1 MIDKL
6 IGNYRIT
13 GQLAQGGMGTVYR
26 GRHQNLPRE
35 VVVKSIRLSAF
46 EPQHQEQLKARFVR
60 EAYVQSQLD
69 HPSIVRVYEFF
80 TTQEN
85 YYLVMEFIDGLS
97 LRDLIKRRGA
107 LTSAH
112 TMPLLKQALWGLAY
126 AHDFSYVD
134 EAGNRLNGVIHRDIK
149 PANLLVDGM
158 GRLKI
163 TDFGIVKLA
172 GESGM
177 TRTGFNPGTAEY
189 MSPEQIRGQT
199 VDARSDLYSLGV
211 TFYEALSGMLPFP
224 SSDSGS
230 DYEVMR
236 GHTELPPP
244 PLRALRPELE
254 ESVERL
260 IMRALEKDP
269 SNRFQTADQWLADI
283 LEYENERA
291 TTDGETEVL
300 PGAPTQEANRLTEL
314 IATSPS
320 TSDRVLPATPAST
333 PPATPAVPETQLTPA
348 ASVKAGSSRAAL
360 IAFAA
365 VFVIV
370 VLAGAAYL
378 VWQLKEGFGD
388 DGSAAAPTTS
398 PVAAPTNAPTNAST
412 ASLPPTP
419 VVTMA
424 PEDGR
429 VRAAREAVDDER
441 YAEAIKLYEE
451 YLGSNPA
458 GDKAPIARRLSEL
471 KVFNGHM
478 QMAKVWMDKGDFAEA
493 RKDYTAAVKVRPES
507 QIARAGLAAAEAK
520 LR

>member
-97 LRDLIKRRGA
+97 LRELIKRRGA
-107 LTSAH
+107 LSSAH
-112 TMPLLKQALWGLAY
+112 AIPLLKQALWGLAY
-126 AHDFSYVD
+126 AHNFSYVD
-134 EAGNRLNGVIHRDIK
+134 EAGNHLNGVIHRDIK

-177 TRTGFNPGTAEY
+177 TRTGFNPGTVEY
-189 MSPEQIRGQT
+189 MSPEQIRGLK

-211 TFYEALSGMLPFP
+211 TFYEALSGTLPF
-224 SSDSGS
+224 SSTDSGS

-236 GHTELPPP
+236 GHTEVPPP
-244 PLRALRPELE
+244 PLRTVRPELE
-254 ESVERL
+254 VSVERL
-260 IMRALEKDP
+260 IMRSLEKDP
-269 SNRFQTADQWLADI
+269 ANRFQSADQWLAAI
-283 LEYENERA
+283 LEYENERG
-291 TTDGETEVL
+291 TGSETEVL
-300 PGAPTQEANRLTEL
+300 PGLPTSEANRLTEH
-314 IATSPS
+314 IETPHS
-320 TSDRVLPATPAST
+320 TSGSVPPVAPALT
-333 PPATPAVPETQLTPA
+333 PPMAQEVPVTQLTQNA
-348 ASVKAGSSRAAL
+348 NAKAGSNRGAL
-360 IAFAA
+360 IAVA
-365 VFVIV
+365 VAFLFIV
-370 VLAGAAYL
+370 VAGGAFL
-378 VWQLKEGFGD
+378 VWQLKGAFGETN
-388 DGSAAAPTTS
+388 GSVAVPQASPIVAP
-398 PVAAPTNAPTNAST
+398 PNAST
-412 ASLPPTP
+412 ASTAPT
-419 VVTMA
+419 

-429 VRAAREAVDDER
+429 VRAAKEAVDDER
-441 YAEAIKLYEE
+441 YGEAIKLYEE
-451 YLGSNPA
+451 YLSSNPP
-458 GDKAPIARRLSEL
+458 GDTAPIARRLSEL
-471 KVFNGHM
+471 KAFNGHL

-493 RKDYTAAVKVRPES
+493 RKDYAAAVKVRPES